1 MSFSSIESGSSS
13 ALHRRFERVLQSF
26 WLTLAFALAFGFAF
40 QGSRGLWETD
50 EGRYTQV
57 AMEMLRSGDY
67 ITPRRHFHHI

>member
-1 MSFSSIESGSSS
+1 M
-13 ALHRRFERVLQSF
+13 RVLHSF
-26 WLTLAFALAFGFAF
+26 WLTLACALALGFAF

-67 ITPRRHFHHI
+67 ITRA